1 MGTAVLLLVLLP
13 ALSLGEGR
21 DLYEHHCIRCH
32 REDSPKPTGF
42 LKAKFRGNPYQ
53 MPQRGQPQTHRVPEG
68 KVQGESRG
76 YCGAFSQME
85 IEIIAEWLAGTE

>member
-42 LKAKFRGNPYQ
+42 LKAKFRGNPGAIVELF
-53 MPQRGQPQTHRVPEG
+53 PRWR
-68 KVQGESRG
+68 SR
-76 YCGAFSQME
+76 
-85 IEIIAEWLAGTE
+85 